1 MEIATPVCG
10 LVRNDPEFGCGN
22 LHRIPGSY
30 RHPFVGAVIDRPQ
43 KCVDFQSNSRYMA
56 PFRRKI
62 ANIDTFP
69 CRALNERPYTLK
81 ETVFFYRWKLPYQ
94 ESGLVRNDPEFDT
107 AKRHP
112 ILYLISHISYLIPH
126 SCQGFWAPIFYF
138 FFRRF
143 LYGFY
148 RADTEKIL
156 VIYPKMCYNLG

>member
-1 MEIATPVCG
+1 M
-10 LVRNDPEFGCGN
+10 VRGVDAVPHTIEFQAA
-22 LHRIPGSY
+22 Y

-112 ILYLISHISYLIPH
+112 ILYLISYILYLIFH
-126 SCQGFWAPIFYF
+126 SSFLIPVKGFGLQFFPFSSAVFYTVF
-138 FFRRF
+138 IGWKRKKS
-143 LYGFY
+143 L
-148 RADTEKIL
+148 
-156 VIYPKMCYNLG
+156 

>member
-1 MEIATPVCG
+1 MAPFRRKIANIDTFPCRALNERPYTLKETVFFYRWKLPYQESG

-30 RHPFVGAVIDRPQ
+30 RHPFVEAVINRPQ

-94 ESGLVRNDPEFDT
+94 ESGLARNDPEFDS

-112 ILYLISHISYLIPH
+112 ILYLISHFSFLIP
-126 SCQGFWAPIFYF
+126 
-138 FFRRF
+138 
-143 LYGFY
+143 
-148 RADTEKIL
+148 
-156 VIYPKMCYNLG
+156 V